1 MLCGFR
7 ARDHVVYFACV
18 KVGLVHASC
27 VPST

>member
-7 ARDHVVYFACV
+7 ARDHMVYSACV